1 MSSFDD
7 RRRSLLRLTGVA
19 AGVVALPAAAQPP
32 GDRAGK
38 RGNGD
43 EPVMS
48 PAEDLMHEHGL
59 LGRVLLVYEESAR
72 RMLSGDQPVQ
82 PEIIRDAAQIVR
94 TYIEDHHE
102 KLEEAHVFPRFERST
117 TREHADLVKVLR
129 EQHDA
134 GRRLTDRILKLSGA
148 KLDDPVNGKQM
159 QAVLRDFVRMQRP
172 HESREDTVLLPAF
185 RRLVPP
191 ADYRALGAELR
202 KSENRAPAGGL
213 EMMVEKVSSLER
225 QLDLYDLSK
234 FTPRA

>member
-7 RRRSLLRLTGVA
+7 RRRSLLRLTGAA
-19 AGVVALPAAAQPP
+19 AGVLALPAAAQPP
-32 GDRAGK
+32 GDRAA
-38 RGNGD
+38 RRGD
-43 EPVMS
+43 EPDPS

-59 LGRVLLVYEESAR
+59 LGRVLLVYEESVR
-72 RMLSGDQPVQ
+72 RMASGDQPVQ
-82 PEIIRDAAQIVR
+82 PEVIRDAAQIVR

-102 KLEEAHVFPRFERST
+102 KLEETHVFPRFERST
-117 TREHADLVKVLR
+117 TKEHAELVKVLR

-134 GRRLTDRILKLSGA
+134 GRRLTDRILKLSGT

-159 QAVLRDFVRMQRP
+159 QAALRDFVRMQRP

-185 RRLVPP
+185 RRLVPR

-202 KSENRAPAGGL
+202 KSESRAPAGGL
-213 EMMVEKVSSLER
+213 EMMVEKVSALER